1 MTDLEKNSQNP
12 VEPRETFS
20 PIAPEVDSAAESL
33 ADALRV
39 SFRLLGVIM
48 ILVLIAFLFT
58 GLESIEPQEVGIVK
72 VLGKRIGVKPPGIVY
87 NWPFPIG
94 EIEIVRVQEETIPID
109 DFWMRETPAD
119 KTKPLLS
126 RAVRPGGLFPE
137 WEGALMTGDRNLLH
151 VSLNCIYR
159 ISDPKAYTDG
169 IADAPGSR
177 TQLTQAVRSAVC
189 YAAIQAASTRTV
201 DGIETDQDSFLA
213 DVTVRAQ
220 KHLAKMLGDENAIV
234 PGVTIKDV
242 LMKRNKT
249 VPLRALKAYE
259 AADQARMASDRR
271 QKTAK
276 AEAESILN
284 ASAGPGYRALVG
296 DPLFIGVEE
305 PRGDQARGET
315 HSHADDYDLIGQY
328 DAARQAGNTETADE
342 LLKHIGEVLASNL
355 VSGQASR
362 LLSQARA
369 DKTDIIESAKSR
381 YRLFAEL
388 LPEFEKNPEFL
399 MERLWASTRE
409 EILESPLAEK
419 VYLETSSTAKTTI
432 RINQPPSHARAIK
445 REILKQD
452 KAAEAARKAAIAP
465 PPPRRSGGPPA
476 AAGGHG
482 AH

>member
-12 VEPRETFS
+12 FEPRETFS

-126 RAVRPGGLFPE
+126 RAARAGGLLPR
-137 WEGALMTGDRNLLH
+137 WDGALMTGDRNLFH
-151 VSLNCIYR
+151 VQLSCIYR
-159 ISDPKAYTDG
+159 ISDPEAYRAG
-169 IADAPGSR
+169 VADSPGSKD
-177 TQLTQAVRSAVC
+177 QLTRAVRSAVC
-189 YAAIQAASTRTV
+189 YAAIQAAAIRTV
-201 DGIETDQDSFLA
+201 DDIKTDKESFLT
-213 DVTVRAQ
+213 DVRIKAQ
-220 KHLAKMLGDENAIV
+220 KHLAAMLGYENAIV
-234 PGVTIKDV
+234 PGVTITKV
-242 LMKRNKT
+242 LMGNKT
-249 VPLRALKAYE
+249 EPLRALKAYE
-259 AADQARMASDRR
+259 AADQARMASDGL

-305 PRGDQARGET
+305 PRGDQTRGET
-315 HSHADDYDLIGQY
+315 HSHTDDYDLIAQY
-328 DAARQAGNTETADE
+328 DAARQAGETEVADE
-342 LLKHIGEVLASNL
+342 LLKHIDEVLTSNF

-362 LLSQARA
+362 VLSQARA